1 MFPNEKVNYQN
12 SIRDEAE
19 GMNSRFAGHRFLKQ
33 AEYRVRR

>member
-19 GMNSRFAGHRFLKQ
+19 GMNSGLQ
-33 AEYRVRR
+33 AIVS